1 MPVLTVG
8 DVSKSFPSGTRLVV
22 ALEELGID
30 VGHRCG
36 GKGRCTT
43 CRVEFTAG
51 EPVKMT
57 QAEANKLLDADLLG
71 STRLSCQILLEEDM
85 TVNPIMTLQTEGWT
99 DTGPAPSPGI
109 EPEPIW
115 TTLEEVRSKN

>member
-22 ALEELGID
+22 ALEELGIE

-43 CRVEFTAG
+43 CRVEFSAG

-57 QAEANKLLDADLLG
+57 QAEASKLLDADLLG
-71 STRLSCQILLEEDM
+71 STRLSCQILLEENM
-85 TVNPIMTLQTEGWT
+85 TVTPMMTLQTEGWT
-99 DTGPAPSPGI
+99 DTGPAPSPSI
-109 EPEPIW
+109 EPDAVW
-115 TTLEEVRSKN
+115 TTLDEVRSKN